1 MTKKPANRLLVLAAG
16 GLGLWFFVRY
26 GLPVLL
32 PFLLGAAL
40 ALAAEPPVKL
50 LVNKLRLPRFLASG
64 LGVSAVFVLLIALG
78 VLLVALMIREAGQL
92 SQIMPE
98 LVDATRSGLNS
109 LQAWLLDLSA
119 KAPEGVRPVLENTV
133 VSLFSGS
140 GATMDRFA
148 DRLLGVAAGVFSW
161 IAGSALTVA
170 TAVLA
175 AFMISARLPG
185 LRQAVANRMS
195 ETWKA
200 RYLPA
205 LRELKG
211 SLLGWLTAQ
220 LKLSAITLVQLLAGF
235 WLLRIP
241 YAPVWALVVALV
253 DAFPVLGTGTVL
265 IPWSIVCLLQGQTAR
280 GAGMLGLY
288 AVVWLVRSML
298 EPRLLGRE
306 LGLDPLVTLLSVYAG
321 YKLLGLPGMILSPML
336 AVIAIRL
343 MKVADTKEK

>member
-1 MTKKPANRLLVLAAG
+1 MAKKPLNSLISIAAG
-16 GLGLWFFVRY
+16 ALGIWIFIQY

-40 ALAAEPPVKL
+40 ALAAEPPVRLMERKL
-50 LVNKLRLPRFLASG
+50 HLPRFLAAG
-64 LGVSAVFVLLIALG
+64 IGVTAVFVLLIALATI
-78 VLLVALMIREAGQL
+78 LIALIIREAGQL
-92 SQIMPE
+92 SRIMPQ
-98 LVDATRSGLNS
+98 LADAARQGLSS
-109 LQAWLLDLSA
+109 LENWLLSLA
-119 KAPEGVRPVLENTV
+119 ANAPDGIQPVLENTV

-175 AFMISARLPG
+175 AFMISARLPI
-185 LRQAVANRMS
+185 LRQAAARRLPSV
-195 ETWKA
+195 WKE

-205 LRELKG
+205 LKELKTG
-211 SLLGWLTAQ
+211 LLGWLTAQ
-220 LKLSAITLVQLLAGF
+220 LKLSGITLAQLLVGF

-241 YAPVWALVVALV
+241 YAPIWALVVALV

-265 IPWSIVCLLQGQTAR
+265 IPWSIICLLQGQTIR
-280 GAGMLGLY
+280 GAGLFGLY
-288 AVVWLVRSML
+288 AVVWLVRSIL
-298 EPRLLGRE
+298 EPRLLGKE
-306 LGLDPLVTLLSVYAG
+306 LGLDPLLTLLAVYAG

-336 AVIAIRL
+336 AVAAVRL
-343 MKVADTKEK
+343 LKAAEK